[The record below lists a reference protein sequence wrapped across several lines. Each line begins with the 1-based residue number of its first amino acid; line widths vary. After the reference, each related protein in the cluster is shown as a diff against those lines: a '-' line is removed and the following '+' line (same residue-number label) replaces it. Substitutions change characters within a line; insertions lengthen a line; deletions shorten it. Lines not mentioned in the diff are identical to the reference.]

1 MLDIKLVKLKSEQD
15 IISAWENKNKT
26 VVSIICITYNHGLYI
41 EDAIKS
47 FLMQKTN
54 FSFEVIIH
62 DDASSDTTIN
72 IIKRYHSLYPNII
85 KPIFQT
91 ENQYSKIGLKFF
103 WDISKFVKGKY
114 IALCEGDDYWIDSSK
129 IQKQTTALMKNK
141 NISLVHTNSIDFDVT
156 KNEKN
161 TSKIPSEINT
171 TMSLMHRNRIRTL
184 TTMFRASHY
193 LDFTSKNEI
202 EVKKW
207 LLGDWPLW
215 IYLSTMG
222 DILLLNDTTAIYRV
236 LGESLS
242 HSRDINKLNAFRRST
257 FEMRLSLIDSLCLP
271 KKATKIVSNASIKD
285 QIRFDIELIDQAYKN
300 CSLKYKFKYIRKRIS
315 FLK

>member
-129 IQKQTTALMKNK
+129 IQKQTTA
-141 NISLVHTNSIDFDVT
+141 
-156 KNEKN
+156 
-161 TSKIPSEINT
+161 
-171 TMSLMHRNRIRTL
+171 
-184 TTMFRASHY
+184 
-193 LDFTSKNEI
+193 
-202 EVKKW
+202 
-207 LLGDWPLW
+207 
-215 IYLSTMG
+215 
-222 DILLLNDTTAIYRV
+222 
-236 LGESLS
+236 
-242 HSRDINKLNAFRRST
+242 
-257 FEMRLSLIDSLCLP
+257 
-271 KKATKIVSNASIKD
+271 
-285 QIRFDIELIDQAYKN
+285 
-300 CSLKYKFKYIRKRIS
+300 
-315 FLK
+315 